1 MEENRIY
8 YEELPCYQSEKEKEK
23 RRVYSEPYFDLD
35 ELPEGEL
42 QQEIGSF
49 IRKRGEEVRFVTL
62 LHDKSN
68 FKYLAAFLQKKAGN
82 SKSLKDRDAE
92 KWVRQLKAWMLEN
105 GMPITIEDKKY
116 VMPAIQL

>member
-8 YEELPCYQSEKEKEK
+8 YKELPCYQSAKEKEK
-23 RRVYSEPYFDLD
+23 RRVYSEPYFDLG

-42 QQEIGSF
+42 RQEIGNF
-49 IRKRGEEVRFVTL
+49 IRKRGEEVSFATI

-82 SKSLKDRDAE
+82 SRGLKDWEA
-92 KWVRQLKAWMLEN
+92 EN
-105 GMPITIEDKKY
+105 GCDSSRHGCWRKGCLSQRNLRTYMGG
-116 VMPAIQL
+116 LL